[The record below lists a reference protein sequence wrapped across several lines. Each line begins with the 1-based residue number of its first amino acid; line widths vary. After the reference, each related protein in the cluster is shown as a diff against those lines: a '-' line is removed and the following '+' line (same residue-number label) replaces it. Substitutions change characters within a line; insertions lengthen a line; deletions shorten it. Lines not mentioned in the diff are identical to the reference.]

1 MKDDFDKW
9 VDEWVEKLNVVKMF
23 LIILLAIV
31 LLVVIFTR
39 LNEYKDRIDSLEN
52 KVTTLD
58 EDNKELWK
66 NIDAMSEDY
75 TTLWVQIFGEDSWY
89 ASSKDKEK
97 VQNELNKVGE

>member
-23 LIILLAIV
+23 LIIILAIV

-52 KVTTLD
+52 KVITLD

-89 ASSKDKEK
+89 ASPKDKEK